1 MPPKEQLSIGTK
13 APSKKQLKILF
24 WHSAAPMFGFGL
36 MDNTVMIQ
44 AGDFIDCTIGAKLG
58 ITTLTAAAFG
68 QVFSDVSGVL
78 FGGTVESAAT
88 KLGLPVPKLTRSQR
102 RTRPAKIAGV
112 GGAVFGVVCGCLFAM
127 TQLLF
132 MDLDRADRMRKQ
144 KELKTLFD
152 TVMEDGHKLVG
163 AQHCT
168 LWIVDEDGEHIW
180 SRAHKGNR
188 PTTKALRETFRRYDF
203 NRDGYITADEL
214 QEGLRRIGRKR
225 SISQA
230 REIIKSFKSGND
242 SSATSPTASLCSRL
256 KNLCVLLMR
265 ASSRR

>member
-13 APSKKQLKILF
+13 TPSKKQLKILF

-68 QVFSDVSGVL
+68 QVFFLTFPAFCLASIVSPCHQAWAARTQAD
-78 FGGTVESAAT
+78 TVAT
-88 KLGLPVPKLTRSQR
+88 PYSPS
-102 RTRPAKIAGV
+102 KIAGV

-152 TVMEDGHKLVG
+152 TVMEDGQQPVG

-168 LWIVDEDGEHIW
+168 PWIVDEDGEHIW

-188 PTTKALRETFRRYDF
+188 PTTKAR
-203 NRDGYITADEL
+203 
-214 QEGLRRIGRKR
+214 
-225 SISQA
+225 
-230 REIIKSFKSGND
+230 
-242 SSATSPTASLCSRL
+242 
-256 KNLCVLLMR
+256 
-265 ASSRR
+265 